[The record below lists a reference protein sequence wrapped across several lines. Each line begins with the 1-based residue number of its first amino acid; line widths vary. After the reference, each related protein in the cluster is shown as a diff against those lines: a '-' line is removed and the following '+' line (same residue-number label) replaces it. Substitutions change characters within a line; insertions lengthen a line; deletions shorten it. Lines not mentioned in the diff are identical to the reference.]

1 MANCYTQPHLMKN
14 AVIFVAVSM
23 NVWNL
28 IRLLLNS
35 FMRQSQD
42 TG

>member
-1 MANCYTQPHLMKN
+1 MAYCYRQPRLMKS